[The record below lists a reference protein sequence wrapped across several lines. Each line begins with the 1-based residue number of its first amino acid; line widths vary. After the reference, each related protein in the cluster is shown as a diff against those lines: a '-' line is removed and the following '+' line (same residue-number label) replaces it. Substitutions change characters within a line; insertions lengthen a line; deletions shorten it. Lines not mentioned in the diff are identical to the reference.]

1 MKRFIKSVL
10 SLFLIAVMCLLCVAC
25 NNGTDDKSVWDS
37 ATYFED
43 TTFGDGSKK
52 VLVEVIAEEK
62 SVTFT
67 VNTDKGQLGD
77 ALLEYDLIAG
87 EEGPYGLYVKKV
99 NGITAD
105 YDIDQT
111 YWALTKNGESVLSGV
126 DGTDISDGE
135 HYELVYTK

>member
-10 SLFLIAVMCLLCVAC
+10 SLFLIVVMCLLCVAC

-67 VNTDKGQLGD
+67 VNTDKEQLGD
-77 ALLEYDLIAG
+77 ALLEYDIIAG

-99 NGITAD
+99 NGIIAD

-111 YWALTKNGESVLSGV
+111 YWALTKGGESVLSGV

-135 HYELVYTK
+135 HYELIYTK